1 MAGSVCALQR
11 LHTLLSQQVRED
23 AKTKRM
29 REAGLLG
36 EAQEAAAPSIP
47 HFLPFSRWCAP
58 TSRT

>member
-1 MAGSVCALQR
+1 MCALER
-11 LHTLLSQQVRED
+11 LHTLMSQQVRED

-36 EAQEAAAPSIP
+36 EPQEAAVPPIP
-47 HFLPFSRWCAP
+47 HFLPFSRWCAL